1 MIHHISF
8 AAEDPE
14 RAARAVAELWGG
26 EAFPFPPV
34 ATGSWVAISGDERG
48 TTMEFYPAGLEL
60 HPADGD
66 ADCEALPARGPA
78 RFTASHAAVATNL
91 DAEAVHAIARRHGW
105 LSKYRKRGDI
115 FGVIE
120 VWIENSVMLEVMT
133 PEMQAEYT
141 GFMSPDAWR
150 ELLARGRPQN

>member
-8 AAEDPE
+8 AAENPE

-60 HPADGD
+60 HPAEGD
-66 ADCEALPARGPA
+66 ADSEAVPCAAPA
-78 RFTASHAAVATNL
+78 RFTASHAAVATSL

-105 LSKYRKRGDI
+105 LTKYRKRGGI

-120 VWIENSVMLEVMT
+120 FWIENSFLLEVMT
-133 PEMQAEYT
+133 PEMQREYT
-141 GFMSPDAWR
+141 GFMSPAAWR
-150 ELLARGRPQN
+150 ALLAAGAPR